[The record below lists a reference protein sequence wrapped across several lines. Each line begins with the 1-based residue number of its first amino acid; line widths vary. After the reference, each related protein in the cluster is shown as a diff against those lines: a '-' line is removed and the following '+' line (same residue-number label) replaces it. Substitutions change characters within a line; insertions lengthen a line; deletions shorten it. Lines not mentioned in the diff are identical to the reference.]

1 MQELHRLSVQ
11 LLKQE
16 LNQIGF
22 QLGSEGDLE
31 RVLYPHYLSHP
42 IGIGEFLLLFGFREK
57 GTEQMNDFG
66 NSSSQTYMSRPI
78 LRDIPREPQFL
89 FALLGT

>member
-22 QLGSEGDLE
+22 HLGSEGDLE

-42 IGIGEFLLLFGFREK
+42 IGIGEFLLWFASREES
-57 GTEQMNDFG
+57 TERMG
-66 NSSSQTYMSRPI
+66 NLGDISQTCMSQPT
-78 LRDIPREPQFL
+78 LRGTPRESQLL
-89 FALLGT
+89 FSLLAFT